1 MASVSFLK
9 FCCCLFSLRVVWKE
23 RDEKHNTNASSS
35 ELSWVYKVDV
45 AERKSRNW
53 VLGNCVEK
61 SLQKVSKIVKLL
73 HSLSSSSSSRCFV
86 TFLYI
91 LNHSHTTQ
99 TLSFFFYFIYFFNV
113 DCSFHNLS
121 MVICIQVECWWWK
134 KKWKVSAMKDLL
146 RTFKWREKFFVFNLK
161 TL

>member
-1 MASVSFLK
+1 MPRFGDYFTMASVSFLK

-23 RDEKHNTNASSS
+23 RDEKHNTNAS
-35 ELSWVYKVDV
+35 SWVYKVDV

-73 HSLSSSSSSRCFV
+73 HFLSSSSSSSSRCFV

-134 KKWKVSAMKDLL
+134 KNE
-146 RTFKWREKFFVFNLK
+146 R
-161 TL
+161 

>member
-1 MASVSFLK
+1 MPRFGDYFTMASVSFLK

-73 HSLSSSSSSRCFV
+73 HFLSSSSSSRCFV

-134 KKWKVSAMKDLL
+134 KKE
-146 RTFKWREKFFVFNLK
+146 R
-161 TL
+161 